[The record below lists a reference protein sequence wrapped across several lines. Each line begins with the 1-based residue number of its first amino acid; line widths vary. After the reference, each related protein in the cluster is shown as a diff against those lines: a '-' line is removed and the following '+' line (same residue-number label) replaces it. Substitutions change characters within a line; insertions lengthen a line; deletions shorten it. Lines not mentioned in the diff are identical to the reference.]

1 VFEDRRLAEPSSAPA
16 CCQASTHACSV
27 HSLPPPL
34 APAHLTSEAAR
45 WSRANKIRVARA
57 QLKKELRKG
66 NIPLGPILAA
76 PPEHVSTAKVVDLLV
91 ALPKVGPAKA
101 ARLLNKARISQTK
114 TVGDLSPRQ
123 RIQLIELLHQ

>member
-1 VFEDRRLAEPSSAPA
+1 MQRPIAPSPARASSPEQRSSA
-16 CCQASTHACSV
+16 
-27 HSLPPPL
+27 LK
-34 APAHLTSEAAR
+34 
-45 WSRANKIRVARA
+45 RANKIRVARA

-114 TVGDLSPRQ
+114 TVGELSPRQ